1 VAALRRGRVPFRF
14 VTNTTSRPR
23 TELVSRLHEYGFA
36 AEPHEILT
44 PVTAAGQLARDRHCT
59 VLAPFLP
66 AASLVD
72 LAGFELRGGVSG
84 RRAIDRPQAVL
95 VGDLGEQWT
104 YALMQEAFGYVLDG
118 ALLVALSRD
127 RYWRRADGLAL
138 DAGPFVAAWSMP
150 PPARPSW
157 SASPVPSSSRGGG
170 RARAPVPAGE
180 SLAMIGDD
188 LWSDVR
194 GTAGRL
200 SGLAGAQRK
209 VPGGRAAR
217 QRHHAGPDSRQHRDL
232 LRSGGGARRVE
243 SLPARSARDASGRGA
258 APRPSRGP
266 TRSRRPP
273 SAGIVIDPRDIFER
287 RRRRR
292 ARWSA
297 S

>member
-1 VAALRRGRVPFRF
+1 VGDRQLPRPLLGAAAFLLDLDGTLYSHGAPVPGAPETVAALRRGRVPFRF

-138 DAGPFVAAWSMP
+138 DAGPFVAGLEYATSR
-150 PPARPSW
+150 PAILVGKPS
-157 SASPVPSSSRGGG
+157 PEFF
-170 RARAPVPAGE
+170 RAAVAGLGPPVPAAE
-180 SLAMIGDD
+180 LLAMIGDD

-194 GTAGRL
+194 GAQQAGYQGWLVRTGKFREDAL
-200 SGLAGAQRK
+200 RDSGITPDRILDSIADLREAAEALAA
-209 VPGGRAAR
+209 
-217 QRHHAGPDSRQHRDL
+217 
-232 LRSGGGARRVE
+232 
-243 SLPARSARDASGRGA
+243 
-258 APRPSRGP
+258 
-266 TRSRRPP
+266 
-273 SAGIVIDPRDIFER
+273 
-287 RRRRR
+287 
-292 ARWSA
+292 
-297 S
+297 